1 MSVPAT
7 NFYDDEL
14 DLRELITRLWRGRW
28 WIGGAA
34 LACMLIAAVIA
45 FTTVPIYRAQTV
57 LTAANERDSLGRSL
71 SSALGSLGGLA
82 SLAGV
87 DVGGADAAVE
97 EALAVLQSREFTEKF
112 IRENGLM
119 PQLYASKW
127 DAAGKKWKDTGD
139 VPTFARAFK
148 YFDRDVRVV
157 DRDKKTGLILLQID
171 WRDRAKAAEWANTL
185 VRMLNEEMRQRAIRQ
200 SEASI
205 GFLRNELDATNVMEI
220 REAINRLMEGQI
232 RQRMLANVTQ
242 EYAFRVVDRALVPDF
257 TDKVRPKKAI
267 MMLVGGMLGAML
279 GIAIVLLRDF
289 MRAPR
294 RSPG

>member
-1 MSVPAT
+1 
-7 NFYDDEL
+7 
-14 DLRELITRLWRGRW
+14 
-28 WIGGAA
+28 
-34 LACMLIAAVIA
+34 
-45 FTTVPIYRAQTV
+45 
-57 LTAANERDSLGRSL
+57 
-71 SSALGSLGGLA
+71 
-82 SLAGV
+82 
-87 DVGGADAAVE
+87 
-97 EALAVLQSREFTEKF
+97 
-112 IRENGLM
+112 
-119 PQLYASKW
+119 
-127 DAAGKKWKDTGD
+127 
-139 VPTFARAFK
+139 
-148 YFDRDVRVV
+148 
-157 DRDKKTGLILLQID
+157 
-171 WRDRAKAAEWANTL
+171 
-185 VRMLNEEMRQRAIRQ
+185 MLNEEMRQRAIRQ